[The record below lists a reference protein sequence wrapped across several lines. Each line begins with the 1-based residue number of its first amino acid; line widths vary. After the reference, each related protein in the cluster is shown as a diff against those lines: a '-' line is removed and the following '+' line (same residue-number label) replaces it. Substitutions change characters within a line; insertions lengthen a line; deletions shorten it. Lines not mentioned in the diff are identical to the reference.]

1 MARTMGRAWYRALT
15 FTAASQDTAR
25 PWPLLLS
32 GSTAHAWLPRN
43 RARDTYQEARGK
55 LGLGG
60 RAGEQGDGAPL
71 LQKEHKTLQLP
82 AARNFGFCFQAST
95 SGKLPRGG
103 DMDCSLR

>member
-1 MARTMGRAWYRALT
+1 MDGENNGQGMVQGPDLHCCLTRHSTAMA
-15 FTAASQDTAR
+15 
-25 PWPLLLS
+25 
-32 GSTAHAWLPRN
+32 TAHAWLPRN

-60 RAGEQGDGAPL
+60 RAGEQEDGAPL